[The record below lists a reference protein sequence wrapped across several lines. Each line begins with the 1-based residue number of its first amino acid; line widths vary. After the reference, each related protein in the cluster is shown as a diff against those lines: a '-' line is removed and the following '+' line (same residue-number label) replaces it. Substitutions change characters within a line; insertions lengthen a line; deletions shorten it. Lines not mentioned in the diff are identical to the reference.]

1 LINYYYFCPKN
12 KKLMNMKKI
21 LLLLTILLSLQ
32 FSTVSAQTQIDVNG
46 VTVPRKIEFQGK
58 SLQLNGAGGRS
69 KMWLEVYVQ
78 ALYLSQLTQDP
89 QFIIDSDTEMAVR
102 IEITS
107 SMVSSSK
114 LTKAMNTGFE
124 KSAGANLEQLRPRI
138 EQLKSFLSDAI
149 TEKDVFILAYNP
161 LDQNVYVSKNEVL
174 KGKIPGFDFKKAL
187 FGIWLSDKPVDET
200 LKKHLLG
207 Q

>member
-1 LINYYYFCPKN
+1 
-12 KKLMNMKKI
+12 MKKI
-21 LLLLTILLSLQ
+21 LLSLTFLLSLQ
-32 FSTVSAQTQIDVNG
+32 FSTISAQTQLEVNG

-78 ALYLSQLTQDP
+78 ALYLSQLSQDP
-89 QFIIDSDTEMAVR
+89 QFIIDSDTEMAIR

-107 SMVSSSK
+107 SMVSSNK

-124 KSAGANLEQLRPRI
+124 KSAGSNLAQLRPRI
-138 EQLKSFLSDAI
+138 EEFKTFLSDAI

-161 LDQNVYVSKNEVL
+161 LDQTINVYKNETL
-174 KGKIPGFDFKKAL
+174 KGKINGFDFKKAL

-207 Q
+207 I

>member
-1 LINYYYFCPKN
+1 
-12 KKLMNMKKI
+12 MKKI

-32 FSTVSAQTQIDVNG
+32 FSNVSAQTQIDVNG

>member
-1 LINYYYFCPKN
+1 
-12 KKLMNMKKI
+12 MKKI
-21 LLLLTILLSLQ
+21 LLLLTVLLSLQ

-107 SMVSSSK
+107 SMVSSNK

-138 EQLKSFLSDAI
+138 EQLKTYLSDAI
-149 TEKDVFILAYNP
+149 TEKDVFILAYNS

>member
-1 LINYYYFCPKN
+1 
-12 KKLMNMKKI
+12 MKKI
-21 LLLLTILLSLQ
+21 LLLLTFLLSLQ
-32 FSTVSAQTQIDVNG
+32 FSTISAQTQLEVNG

-78 ALYLSQLTQDP
+78 ALYLSQLSQDP
-89 QFIIDSDTEMAVR
+89 QFIIDSDTEMAIR

-107 SMVSSSK
+107 SMVSSNK

-124 KSAGANLEQLRPRI
+124 KSAGSNLTQLRPRI
-138 EQLKSFLSDAI
+138 EEFKTFLSDAI

-161 LDQNVYVSKNEVL
+161 LDQTINVYKNETL
-174 KGKIPGFDFKKAL
+174 KGKINGFDFKKAL

-207 Q
+207 I

>member
-1 LINYYYFCPKN
+1 
-12 KKLMNMKKI
+12 MKKI
-21 LLLLTILLSLQ
+21 LLLLTVLLSLQ

-107 SMVSSSK
+107 SMVSSNK

-138 EQLKSFLSDAI
+138 EQLKTYLSDAI

>member
-1 LINYYYFCPKN
+1 
-12 KKLMNMKKI
+12 MKKI
-21 LLLLTILLSLQ
+21 LLLLTLLLGLQ
-32 FSTVSAQTQIDVNG
+32 FSTVSAQTHINVNG

-58 SLQLNGAGGRS
+58 TLQLNGAGGRS

-107 SMVSSSK
+107 SMVSSNK

-138 EQLKSFLSDAI
+138 EQLKSFLSDVI
-149 TEKDVFILAYNP
+149 TEKDVFVLAYNP
-161 LDQNVYVSKNEVL
+161 LDQNVYVTKNEVL

>member
-1 LINYYYFCPKN
+1 
-12 KKLMNMKKI
+12 MKKI
-21 LLLLTILLSLQ
+21 LLVITFILSTQ
-32 FSTVSAQTQIDVNG
+32 FSTVSAQAQLEVNG
-46 VTVPRKIEFQGK
+46 VTVPRKIEFQNK
-58 SLQLNGAGGRS
+58 TLQLNGAGGRS

-78 ALYLSQLTQDP
+78 ALYLSQLSQDP
-89 QFIIDSDTEMAVR
+89 KFIIDSETEMAIR

-114 LTKAMNTGFE
+114 LTKAMNAGFE
-124 KSAGANLEQLRPRI
+124 KSAGSNLQELRPRI
-138 EQLKSFLSDAI
+138 EQFKALLSDAI

-161 LDQNVYVSKNEVL
+161 LDQTINVIKNDVL
-174 KGKIPGFDFKKAL
+174 KGQIPGVDFKKAL
-187 FGIWLSDKPVDET
+187 FGIWLSDKPVDDT

>member
-1 LINYYYFCPKN
+1 
-12 KKLMNMKKI
+12 MKKI
-21 LLLLTILLSLQ
+21 LLLLTLLLSLQ
-32 FSTVSAQTQIDVNG
+32 FSTISAQTQIDVNG

-58 SLQLNGAGGRS
+58 TLQLNGAGGRS
-69 KMWLEVYVQ
+69 KMWMEVYVQ

-89 QFIIDSDTEMAVR
+89 QFIIDSDTEMAIR

-107 SMVSSSK
+107 SMVSSNK

-124 KSAGANLEQLRPRI
+124 KSAGSNLQELRPRI

>member
-1 LINYYYFCPKN
+1 
-12 KKLMNMKKI
+12 MKKI
-21 LLLLTILLSLQ
+21 LLLLTLLLILP
-32 FSTVSAQTQIDVNG
+32 FYTASAQTQIDVNG
-46 VTVPRKIEFQGK
+46 VTVPRKIDFQGK
-58 SLQLNGAGGRS
+58 TLQLNGAGGRS

-107 SMVSSSK
+107 SMVSSNK

-138 EQLKSFLSDAI
+138 EQLKSFLSDPI

-174 KGKIPGFDFKKAL
+174 KGKIAGFDFKKAL

>member
-1 LINYYYFCPKN
+1 
-12 KKLMNMKKI
+12 MKKI
-21 LLLLTILLSLQ
+21 LLLFAFILSLQ
-32 FSTVSAQTQIDVNG
+32 FSTVSAQTHLEVNG
-46 VTVPRKIEFQGK
+46 VTVPRKIEFQNK
-58 SLQLNGAGGRS
+58 TLQLNGAGGRS

-78 ALYLSQLTQDP
+78 ALYLSQLSQDP
-89 QFIIDSDTEMAVR
+89 KFIIDSDTEMAIR

-107 SMVSSSK
+107 SMVSSNK
-114 LTKAMNTGFE
+114 LTKAMNAGFE
-124 KSAGANLEQLRPRI
+124 KSAGSNFDELKPRI
-138 EQLKSFLSDAI
+138 EDFKKLLSDVI

-161 LDQNVYVSKNEVL
+161 FDQTINVIKNDVL

-187 FGIWLSDKPVDET
+187 FGIWLSDKPVDDT

>member
-1 LINYYYFCPKN
+1 
-12 KKLMNMKKI
+12 MKKI
-21 LLLLTILLSLQ
+21 LLLLTLLLILP
-32 FSTVSAQTQIDVNG
+32 FYTASAQTQIDVNG
-46 VTVPRKIEFQGK
+46 VTVPRKIDFQGK
-58 SLQLNGAGGRS
+58 TLQLNGAGGRS

-107 SMVSSSK
+107 SMVSSNK

-138 EQLKSFLSDAI
+138 EQLKSFLSDPI
-149 TEKDVFILAYNP
+149 TEKDVLILAYNP

-174 KGKIPGFDFKKAL
+174 KGKIAGFDFKKAL

>member
-1 LINYYYFCPKN
+1 
-12 KKLMNMKKI
+12 MKKI
-21 LLLLTILLSLQ
+21 LLLLTVLLSLQ
-32 FSTVSAQTQIDVNG
+32 FSTVSAQTQIEVNG
-46 VTVPRKIEFQGK
+46 VSVPRKIEFQGK
-58 SLQLNGAGGRS
+58 PLQLNGAGGRS

-107 SMVSSSK
+107 SMVSSNK

-149 TEKDVFILAYNP
+149 TEKDVFVLAYNP

>member
-1 LINYYYFCPKN
+1 
-12 KKLMNMKKI
+12 MKKI

-89 QFIIDSDTEMAVR
+89 QFIIDSETEMAVR

>member
-1 LINYYYFCPKN
+1 
-12 KKLMNMKKI
+12 MKKI
-21 LLLLTILLSLQ
+21 LLLLTVLLSLQ

-58 SLQLNGAGGRS
+58 PLQLNGAGGRS

-138 EQLKSFLSDAI
+138 EQLKSYLSDAI
-149 TEKDVFILAYNP
+149 TEKDVFVLAYNP
-161 LDQNVYVSKNEVL
+161 LDQNVYVSKNEIL

>member
-1 LINYYYFCPKN
+1 
-12 KKLMNMKKI
+12 MKKS
-21 LLLLTILLSLQ
+21 LLLLTFLFSIQ
-32 FSTVSAQTQIDVNG
+32 FSTVSAQTQLDVNG

-58 SLQLNGAGGRS
+58 TLQLNGAGGRS

-78 ALYLSQLTQDP
+78 ALYLSQLSQDP
-89 QFIIDSDTEMAVR
+89 QFIIDSDTEMAIR

-114 LTKAMNTGFE
+114 LTKAMNAGFE
-124 KSAGANLEQLRPRI
+124 KSAASNLNQLRPRI
-138 EQLKSFLSDAI
+138 EEFKTFLSDMI
-149 TEKDVFILAYNP
+149 TEKDVFVLAYNP
-161 LDQNVYVSKNEVL
+161 LDQTINVYKNEVL

-207 Q
+207 I